1 MEWSEWIQNI
11 GSGLLD
17 RTYELERLKLEQRG
31 AGGAYNEGQP
41 ATPPPAANGL
51 NPTVLLIGAAVLAVV
66 LLRN

>member
-31 AGGAYNEGQP
+31 AGGSYTEGQP
-41 ATPPPAANGL
+41 ATPPAATGGL